1 MLTGIGQVLTVG
13 GLAGALLST
22 LIGIVVAIRK
32 GGLDRRTAAMDIA
45 DKATELAGVWMERA
59 QADVAQAR
67 TDAAA
72 ARAAAE
78 KAQAAAEVAES
89 RAIRAER
96 IAERFRVWA
105 HRIIADWSTLRL
117 SETPPG
123 LPADD

>member
-1 MLTGIGQVLTVG
+1 MLSGIGQVLGVL
-13 GLAGALLST
+13 GLAGSLLAT
-22 LIGIVVAIRK
+22 VVGVFVAIRK
-32 GGLDRRTAAMDIA
+32 GGLEKRTAAMDIA

-96 IAERFRVWA
+96 IADRFRAWA